1 MKSRSG
7 DLLSSDWFL
16 RARLKFRHLQL
27 FVALDDCRNLH
38 RAAER
43 LGVSQPA
50 ASKLLGDL
58 EQLLGVSLFE
68 RHSRGVTPNWYG
80 ESLIRHARGML
91 TSLAQASDEINS
103 LNAGNAGT
111 VSIGTVQAPAVT
123 LLASA
128 VERMHRDSPHLEVN
142 IDVDVSRN
150 LVPRLRDGEFDFAIA
165 RIPNGMPAGDF
176 VFEEIGE
183 EALCFVCRAG
193 HPLASRDTFSLAA
206 MRDYTWVLQP
216 SGALMRQRV
225 EHLFLHHKIALPQR
239 IINTPDIYMALA
251 MVDKSDAVTVTTQ
264 EVAELLCRQPR
275 FAILPPPDALSV
287 QPFGLI
293 SLRERRMSPGAAKL
307 MSTLHQMIRERREQY
322 PTSETGAAAA
332 YKDVTL

>member
-1 MKSRSG
+1 MKAHST
-7 DLLSSDWFL
+7 DPLPPDWFL
-16 RARLKFRHLQL
+16 RVRLKFRHLQL
-27 FVALDDCRNLH
+27 FVALDDHRNLH
-38 RAAER
+38 RAAAR
-43 LGVSQPA
+43 LGMSQPA

-58 EQLLGVSLFE
+58 EHLLGVSLFE

-91 TSLAQASDEINS
+91 TSLTQASDEINA
-103 LNAGNAGT
+103 LKEGNAGT
-111 VSIGTVQAPAVT
+111 VSIGTVLAPAVT

-128 VERMHRDSPHLEVN
+128 VERVHRDSPHLEVN
-142 IDVDVSRN
+142 IDVGVSRN

-165 RIPNGMPAGDF
+165 RIPSGMPAGDF

-193 HPLASRDTFSLAA
+193 HPLAKDAFDLIP
-206 MRDYTWVLQP
+206 MLDYPWVLQP
-216 SGALMRQRV
+216 PGALMRQRV
-225 EHLFLHHKIALPQR
+225 EHLFLHHKVAPPQR

-251 MVDKSDAVTVTTQ
+251 MVDKSDSITVTTR
-264 EVAELLCRQPR
+264 EVADLLCTQPR
-275 FAILPPPDALSV
+275 FAILPSTDALSV

-307 MSTLHQMIRERREQY
+307 MSTLHQMIRERRAHEPSTTLAHY
-322 PTSETGAAAA
+322 S
-332 YKDVTL
+332 DVTL

>member
-1 MKSRSG
+1 MKAHST
-7 DLLSSDWFL
+7 DPLPPDWFL
-16 RARLKFRHLQL
+16 RVRLKFRHLQL
-27 FVALDDCRNLH
+27 FVALDDHRNLH
-38 RAAER
+38 RAAAR
-43 LGVSQPA
+43 LGMSQPA

-58 EQLLGVSLFE
+58 EHLLGVSLFE

-91 TSLAQASDEINS
+91 TSLAQASDEINA
-103 LNAGNAGT
+103 LKEGNAGT
-111 VSIGTVQAPAVT
+111 VSIGTVLAPAVT

-128 VERMHRDSPHLEVN
+128 VERVHRDSPHLEVN
-142 IDVDVSRN
+142 IDVGVSRN

-165 RIPNGMPAGDF
+165 RIPSGMPAGDF

-193 HPLASRDTFSLAA
+193 HPLAKDAFDLIP
-206 MRDYTWVLQP
+206 MLGYPWVLQP
-216 SGALMRQRV
+216 PGALMRQRV
-225 EHLFLHHKIALPQR
+225 EHLFLHHKVAPPQR

-251 MVDKSDAVTVTTQ
+251 MVDKSDSITVTTR
-264 EVAELLCRQPR
+264 EVADLLCTQPR
-275 FAILPPPDALSV
+275 FAILPSTDALSV

-307 MSTLHQMIRERREQY
+307 MSTLHQMIRERRTHEPSTTLVHY
-322 PTSETGAAAA
+322 S
-332 YKDVTL
+332 DVTL

>member
-1 MKSRSG
+1 MKAHST
-7 DLLSSDWFL
+7 DPLPPDWFL
-16 RARLKFRHLQL
+16 RVRLKFRHLQL
-27 FVALDDCRNLH
+27 FVALDDHRNLH
-38 RAAER
+38 RAAAR
-43 LGVSQPA
+43 LGMSQPA

-58 EQLLGVSLFE
+58 EHLLGVSLFE

-91 TSLAQASDEINS
+91 TSLAQASDEINA
-103 LNAGNAGT
+103 LKEGNAGT
-111 VSIGTVQAPAVT
+111 VSIGTVLAPAVT

-128 VERMHRDSPHLEVN
+128 VERVHRDSPHLEVN
-142 IDVDVSRN
+142 IDVGVSRN

-165 RIPNGMPAGDF
+165 RIPSGMPAGDF

-193 HPLASRDTFSLAA
+193 HPLAKDAFDLIP
-206 MRDYTWVLQP
+206 MLDYPWVLQP
-216 SGALMRQRV
+216 PGALMRQRV
-225 EHLFLHHKIALPQR
+225 EHLFLHHKVAPPQR

-251 MVDKSDAVTVTTQ
+251 MVDKSDSITVTTR
-264 EVAELLCRQPR
+264 EVADLLCTQPR
-275 FAILPPPDALSV
+275 FAILPSTDALSV

-307 MSTLHQMIRERREQY
+307 MSTLHQMIRERRAHEPSTTLAHY
-322 PTSETGAAAA
+322 S
-332 YKDVTL
+332 DVTL

>member
-1 MKSRSG
+1 MKAHST
-7 DLLSSDWFL
+7 DPLPPDWFL
-16 RARLKFRHLQL
+16 RVRLKFRHLQL
-27 FVALDDCRNLH
+27 FVALDDHRNLH
-38 RAAER
+38 RAAAR
-43 LGVSQPA
+43 LGMSQPA

-58 EQLLGVSLFE
+58 EHLLGVSLFE

-91 TSLAQASDEINS
+91 TSLAQASDEINA
-103 LNAGNAGT
+103 LKEGNAGT
-111 VSIGTVQAPAVT
+111 VSIGTVLAPAVT

-128 VERMHRDSPHLEVN
+128 VERVHRDSPHLEVN
-142 IDVDVSRN
+142 IDVGVSRN

-165 RIPNGMPAGDF
+165 RIPSGMPAGDF

-193 HPLASRDTFSLAA
+193 HPLAKDAFDLIP
-206 MRDYTWVLQP
+206 MLGYPWVLQP
-216 SGALMRQRV
+216 PGALMRQRV
-225 EHLFLHHKIALPQR
+225 EHLFLHHKVAPPQR

-251 MVDKSDAVTVTTQ
+251 MVDKSDSITVTTR
-264 EVAELLCRQPR
+264 EVADLLCTQPR
-275 FAILPPPDALSV
+275 FAILPSTDALSV

-307 MSTLHQMIRERREQY
+307 MSTLHQMIRERRTHEPSTTLAHY
-322 PTSETGAAAA
+322 S
-332 YKDVTL
+332 DVTL

>member
-1 MKSRSG
+1 MKSQPL
-7 DLLSSDWFL
+7 DLLPPDWFL
-16 RARLKFRHLQL
+16 RVRLKFRHLQL
-27 FVALDDCRNLH
+27 FVALDDYRNLH

-43 LGVSQPA
+43 LGMSQPA

-58 EQLLGVSLFE
+58 EHMLGVSLFD

-91 TSLAQASDEINS
+91 TSLAQAGDEINA
-103 LNAGNAGT
+103 LNEGNAGT
-111 VSIGTVQAPAVT
+111 VSIGTVLAPAVT

-128 VERMHRDSPHLEVN
+128 VERVHRDSPHLEVN
-142 IDVDVSRN
+142 IDVGVSRN

-165 RIPNGMPAGDF
+165 RIPGGMPAGDF

-193 HPLASRDTFSLAA
+193 HPLAAQESFDLTSMLDFP
-206 MRDYTWVLQP
+206 WVLQP
-216 SGALMRQRV
+216 PGALMRQRV
-225 EHLFLHHKIALPQR
+225 EHLFLHHKVAPPQR

-251 MVDKSDAVTVTTQ
+251 MVDKSDSITVTTR
-264 EVAELLCRQPR
+264 EVADLLCTQPR
-275 FAILPPPDALSV
+275 FAILPSTDALRV

-307 MSTLHQMIRERREQY
+307 MSTLHQMIRERRAHESGQA
-322 PTSETGAAAA
+322 SAASAR
-332 YKDVTL
+332 YRDVTL

>member
-1 MKSRSG
+1 MKSQPL
-7 DLLSSDWFL
+7 DLLPPDWFL
-16 RARLKFRHLQL
+16 RVRLKFRHLQL
-27 FVALDDCRNLH
+27 FVALDDYRNLH

-43 LGVSQPA
+43 LGMSQPA

-58 EQLLGVSLFE
+58 EHMLGVSLFD

-80 ESLIRHARGML
+80 ESLIRHTRGML
-91 TSLAQASDEINS
+91 TSLAQAGDEINA
-103 LNAGNAGT
+103 LNEGNAGT
-111 VSIGTVQAPAVT
+111 VSIGTVLAPAVT

-128 VERMHRDSPHLEVN
+128 VERVHRDSPHLEVN
-142 IDVDVSRN
+142 IDVGVSRN

-165 RIPNGMPAGDF
+165 RIPSGMPAGDF

-193 HPLASRDTFSLAA
+193 HPLAKDAFDLIP
-206 MRDYTWVLQP
+206 MLGYPWVLQP
-216 SGALMRQRV
+216 PGALMRQRV
-225 EHLFLHHKIALPQR
+225 EHLFLHHKVAPPQR

-251 MVDKSDAVTVTTQ
+251 MVDKSDSITVTTR
-264 EVAELLCRQPR
+264 EVADLLCTQPR
-275 FAILPPPDALSV
+275 FAILPSTDALSV

-307 MSTLHQMIRERREQY
+307 MSTLHQMIRERRTHEPSTTLVHY
-322 PTSETGAAAA
+322 S
-332 YKDVTL
+332 DVTL

>member
-1 MKSRSG
+1 MKSQPL
-7 DLLSSDWFL
+7 DLLPPDWFL
-16 RARLKFRHLQL
+16 RVRLKFRHLQL
-27 FVALDDCRNLH
+27 FVALDDYRNLH

-43 LGVSQPA
+43 LGMSQPA
-50 ASKLLGDL
+50 ASKLLGEL
-58 EQLLGVSLFE
+58 EHMLGVSLFD

-91 TSLAQASDEINS
+91 TSLAQAGDEINA
-103 LNAGNAGT
+103 LNEGNAGT
-111 VSIGTVQAPAVT
+111 VSIGTVLAPAVT

-128 VERMHRDSPHLEVN
+128 VERVHRDSPHLEVN
-142 IDVDVSRN
+142 IDVGVSRN

-165 RIPNGMPAGDF
+165 RIPGGMPAGDF

-193 HPLASRDTFSLAA
+193 HPLAAQESFDLTSMLDFP
-206 MRDYTWVLQP
+206 WVLQP
-216 SGALMRQRV
+216 PGALMRQRV
-225 EHLFLHHKIALPQR
+225 EHLFLHHKVAPPQR

-251 MVDKSDAVTVTTQ
+251 MVDKSDSITVTTR
-264 EVAELLCRQPR
+264 EVADLLCTQPR
-275 FAILPPPDALSV
+275 FAILPSTDALSV

-307 MSTLHQMIRERREQY
+307 MSTLHQMIRERRAREPGEPSTTLAHY
-322 PTSETGAAAA
+322 S
-332 YKDVTL
+332 DVTL

>member
-1 MKSRSG
+1 MKAHST
-7 DLLSSDWFL
+7 DPLPPDWFL
-16 RARLKFRHLQL
+16 RVRLKFRHLQL
-27 FVALDDCRNLH
+27 FVALDDHRNLH
-38 RAAER
+38 RAAAR
-43 LGVSQPA
+43 LGMSQPA

-58 EQLLGVSLFE
+58 EHLLGVSLFE

-91 TSLAQASDEINS
+91 TSLTQASDEINA
-103 LNAGNAGT
+103 LKEGNAGT
-111 VSIGTVQAPAVT
+111 VSIGTVLAPAVT

-128 VERMHRDSPHLEVN
+128 VESVHRDSPHLEVN
-142 IDVDVSRN
+142 IDVGVSRN

-165 RIPNGMPAGDF
+165 RIPSGMPAGDF

-193 HPLASRDTFSLAA
+193 HPLAKDAFDLIP
-206 MRDYTWVLQP
+206 MLDYPWVLQP
-216 SGALMRQRV
+216 PGALMRQRV
-225 EHLFLHHKIALPQR
+225 EHLFLHHKVAPPQR

-251 MVDKSDAVTVTTQ
+251 MVDKSDSITVTTR
-264 EVAELLCRQPR
+264 EVADLLCTQPR
-275 FAILPPPDALSV
+275 FAILPSTDALSV

-307 MSTLHQMIRERREQY
+307 MSTLHQMIRERRAHEPSTTLAHY
-322 PTSETGAAAA
+322 S
-332 YKDVTL
+332 DVTL

>member
-1 MKSRSG
+1 MKAHST
-7 DLLSSDWFL
+7 DPLPPDWFL
-16 RARLKFRHLQL
+16 RVRLKFRHLQL
-27 FVALDDCRNLH
+27 FVALDDHRNLH
-38 RAAER
+38 RAAAR
-43 LGVSQPA
+43 LGMSQPA

-58 EQLLGVSLFE
+58 EHLLGVSLFE

-91 TSLAQASDEINS
+91 TSLAQASDEINA
-103 LNAGNAGT
+103 LKEGNAGT
-111 VSIGTVQAPAVT
+111 VSIGTVLAPAVT

-128 VERMHRDSPHLEVN
+128 VERVHRDSPHLEVN
-142 IDVDVSRN
+142 IDVGVSRN

-165 RIPNGMPAGDF
+165 RIPSGMPAGDF

-193 HPLASRDTFSLAA
+193 HPLAKDAFDLIP
-206 MRDYTWVLQP
+206 MLGYPWVLQP
-216 SGALMRQRV
+216 PGALMRQRV
-225 EHLFLHHKIALPQR
+225 EHLFLHHKVAPPQR

-251 MVDKSDAVTVTTQ
+251 MVYKSDSITVTTR
-264 EVAELLCRQPR
+264 EVADLLCTQPR
-275 FAILPPPDALSV
+275 FAILPSTDALSV

-307 MSTLHQMIRERREQY
+307 MSTLHQMIRERRAHEPSTTLAHY
-322 PTSETGAAAA
+322 S
-332 YKDVTL
+332 DVTL